1 MHPLT
6 RTVNSLTMFT
16 NCFKIPLM
24 LPYGRTINLH
34 LSLKLQLRRE
44 WSYRSLLSRRV
55 LKIQQP
61 SSWAHCCTNRWNKAG
76 PRSDASSRNWGSRGS
91 TKSVTFLSD
100 IRKQDWHTTLLGV
113 LLSDILTPENLAP
126 VFASPELVRSIFP
139 HLPPDLPTPP
149 SAEVL
154 QRIIDS
160 PQFHSAV
167 RSLDQALSTGLLGGL
182 VRSLG
187 LPEEAGTGVEAF
199 LRAIRDQAA
208 GGSGDNNTMETD
220 WSFQSTFINK

>member
-1 MHPLT
+1 
-6 RTVNSLTMFT
+6 
-16 NCFKIPLM
+16 
-24 LPYGRTINLH
+24 
-34 LSLKLQLRRE
+34 
-44 WSYRSLLSRRV
+44 
-55 LKIQQP
+55 
-61 SSWAHCCTNRWNKAG
+61 
-76 PRSDASSRNWGSRGS
+76 
-91 TKSVTFLSD
+91 
-100 IRKQDWHTTLLGV
+100 
-113 LLSDILTPENLAP
+113 
-126 VFASPELVRSIFP
+126 
-139 HLPPDLPTPP
+139 LPTPP

-220 WSFQSTFINK
+220 